1 MGSTQGV
8 QIGWTSV
15 KVKGMAWSC
24 DTSVAEP
31 AAEESWLSSLC
42 CGHWKHSSCI
52 AFILI
57 GTILLDRMLLEVNP
71 LVSLLKAFYET
82 AKQPGLMLPV
92 TVLRNAFKTY
102 REV

>member
-1 MGSTQGV
+1 
-8 QIGWTSV
+8 
-15 KVKGMAWSC
+15 
-24 DTSVAEP
+24 
-31 AAEESWLSSLC
+31 
-42 CGHWKHSSCI
+42 
-52 AFILI
+52 
-57 GTILLDRMLLEVNP
+57 MLLEVNP